1 VFWHNVRMPD
11 ENSFT
16 LRQVDQARGDLYG
29 IDDNLEF
36 LKIQIARL
44 PTRAYVSR
52 IALMAT
58 GTVWALIIAVAM
70 MFAR

>member
-1 VFWHNVRMPD
+1 VFWHNVRMPGK
-11 ENSFT
+11 NSFT